1 MSFILTIPRMV
12 DALGEVPER
21 KPGQSGE
28 ITLDLTK
35 GTYMLVCNIAGHY
48 RAKMYTMLTVK

>member
-35 GTYMLVCNIAGHY
+35 GTYMLVSNIAGH
-48 RAKMYTMLTVK
+48 